1 MLKGKCV
8 VLGVT
13 GGIAAYKAAAIVSG
27 LKKLHADVRVI
38 MTENATRFIAP
49 LTFETL
55 SGNQTYVSSF
65 EKTWEIEHISLA
77 KAADLLLIAPCT
89 ANMIGK
95 IACGIADDLL
105 STTAMATTAPL
116 LLAPAMNC
124 NMYLSAANQQNL
136 ATLRARGVKFV
147 GPDSGHLACGDDAIG
162 RMSEPE
168 KVIEAVC
175 EALYPK
181 SDFAG
186 RRVLVTAGPT
196 REMIDPVRFL
206 SNRSSGKMGYA
217 LAEAAAARGA
227 SVTLVSGPT
236 GLKSPQGVKRVD
248 VTTTLEMYE
257 QVTRLAREADVV
269 IQAAAPADFRPAQI
283 ADKKIKKNGEGMRID
298 LLANPDIAQQLGRDK
313 REGQV
318 LVAFAAETNDLLEN
332 ARGKLLKKNAD
343 LIVANDVTQPGA
355 GFAVDTNCVTL
366 ITRDEQRA
374 LPQMSKRAV
383 ADGILDRIDEL
394 MRHE

>member
-13 GGIAAYKAAAIVSG
+13 GGIAAYKAAMIASG

-105 STTAMATTAPL
+105 STTAMATRAPI

-124 NMYLSAANQQNL
+124 NMYRSPANQQNL
-136 ATLRARGVKFV
+136 QTLKNRGVRFV
-147 GPDSGHLACGDDAIG
+147 GPESGHLACGDDDVG

-168 KVIEAVC
+168 RVIEAAC
-175 EALYPK
+175 EALLPK
-181 SDFAG
+181 RDLEGKA
-186 RRVLVTAGPT
+186 VLVTAGPT
-196 REMIDPVRFL
+196 REAIDPVRFL
-206 SNRSSGKMGYA
+206 SNRSSGKMGFA

-227 SVTLVSGPT
+227 RVTLVAGPV
-236 GLKSPQGVKRVD
+236 GLKTPLGVRRVD

-257 QVTRLAREADVV
+257 QVTTLAREADVV

-283 ADKKIKKNGEGMRID
+283 ADKKIKKTGEGMRID
-298 LLANPDIAQQLGRDK
+298 LLPNPDIALQLGRDK

-332 ARGKLLKKNAD
+332 AKGKLLKKNAD

-355 GFAVDTNCVTL
+355 GFQVDTNCVTL
-366 ITRDEQRA
+366 ITRGDQRA
-374 LPQMSKRAV
+374 LPQMSKRAA
-383 ADGILDRIDEL
+383 ADGILDRVAEL
-394 MRHE
+394 MQA

>member
-27 LKKLHADVRVI
+27 LVKLRADVRVI
-38 MTENATRFIAP
+38 LTENATRFIAP

-55 SGNQTYVSSF
+55 SGNQAYVSSF
-65 EKTWEIEHISLA
+65 DRTWEIEHISLA

-105 STTAMATTAPL
+105 STTAMATRAPL

-124 NMYLSAANQQNL
+124 NMYRSAANQQNL
-136 ATLRARGVKFV
+136 QTLRERGVRFV
-147 GPDSGHLACGDDAIG
+147 GPESGHLACGDDDIG

-168 KVIEAVC
+168 AILEAAKRILC
-175 EALYPK
+175 PK
-181 SDFAG
+181 DDLAG
-186 RRVLVTAGPT
+186 KRVLVTAGPT
-196 REMIDPVRFL
+196 REAIDPVRFL
-206 SNRSSGKMGYA
+206 SNRSTGKMGYA

-227 SVTLVSGPT
+227 ETTLVSGPT
-236 GLKSPQGVKRVD
+236 ALKTPAGVRRVD
-248 VTTTLEMYE
+248 VVTTLEMYE
-257 QVTRLAREADVV
+257 QVTTLSRQADVV
-269 IQAAAPADFRPAQI
+269 IQAAAPADFRPAQT
-283 ADKKIKKNGEGMRID
+283 AEKKIKKSGEGMRID
-298 LLANPDIAQQLGRDK
+298 LLPNPDIAQQLGRDK

-318 LVAFAAETNDLLEN
+318 LVAFAAETNDVLEN
-332 ARGKLLKKNAD
+332 AKGKLLRKNAD

-366 ITRDEQRA
+366 ITRQEARA
-374 LPQMSKRAV
+374 LPQMSKRET
-383 ADGILDRIDEL
+383 ADAILDRVSEL

>member
-1 MLKGKCV
+1 M
-8 VLGVT
+8 
-13 GGIAAYKAAAIVSG
+13 
-27 LKKLHADVRVI
+27 
-38 MTENATRFIAP
+38 
-49 LTFETL
+49 
-55 SGNQTYVSSF
+55 
-65 EKTWEIEHISLA
+65 
-77 KAADLLLIAPCT
+77 
-89 ANMIGK
+89 
-95 IACGIADDLL
+95 
-105 STTAMATTAPL
+105 
-116 LLAPAMNC
+116 
-124 NMYLSAANQQNL
+124 
-136 ATLRARGVKFV
+136 
-147 GPDSGHLACGDDAIG
+147 
-162 RMSEPE
+162 
-168 KVIEAVC
+168 
-175 EALYPK
+175 
-181 SDFAG
+181 
-186 RRVLVTAGPT
+186 TAGPT
-196 REMIDPVRFL
+196 REPIDPVRFL

-227 SVTLVSGPT
+227 DVTLVSGPT

-248 VTTTLEMYE
+248 VMTTLEMYE

-269 IQAAAPADFRPAQI
+269 IQAAAPADFRPAQT
-283 ADKKIKKNGEGMRID
+283 ADKKIKKTGEGMRID
-298 LLANPDIAQQLGRDK
+298 LLPNPDIAQQLGRDK

-318 LVAFAAETNDLLEN
+318 LVAFAAETNDVLEN

>member
-27 LKKLHADVRVI
+27 LAKLRADVRVI
-38 MTENATRFIAP
+38 LTENATRFIAP

-55 SGNQTYVSSF
+55 SGNQAYVSSF
-65 EKTWEIEHISLA
+65 DRTWEIEHISLA

-105 STTAMATTAPL
+105 STTAMATRAPL

-124 NMYLSAANQQNL
+124 NMYRSAANQQNL
-136 ATLRARGVKFV
+136 QTLRERGVRFV
-147 GPDSGHLACGDDAIG
+147 GPESGHLACGDDDIG

-168 KVIEAVC
+168 AILEAAKRILC
-175 EALYPK
+175 PK
-181 SDFAG
+181 DDLAG
-186 RRVLVTAGPT
+186 KRVLVTAGPT
-196 REMIDPVRFL
+196 REAIDPVRFL
-206 SNRSSGKMGYA
+206 SNRSTGKMGYA

-227 SVTLVSGPT
+227 ETTLVSGPT
-236 GLKSPQGVKRVD
+236 ALKTPAGVRRVD
-248 VTTTLEMYE
+248 VVTTLEMYE
-257 QVTRLAREADVV
+257 QVTTLSRQADVV
-269 IQAAAPADFRPAQI
+269 IQAAAPADFRPAQT
-283 ADKKIKKNGEGMRID
+283 AEKKIKKSGEGMRID
-298 LLANPDIAQQLGRDK
+298 LLPNPDIAQQLGRDK

-318 LVAFAAETNDLLEN
+318 LVAFAAETNDVLEN
-332 ARGKLLKKNAD
+332 AKGKLLRKNAD

-366 ITRDEQRA
+366 ITRQEARA
-374 LPQMSKRAV
+374 LPQMSKRET
-383 ADGILDRIDEL
+383 ADAILDRVSEL